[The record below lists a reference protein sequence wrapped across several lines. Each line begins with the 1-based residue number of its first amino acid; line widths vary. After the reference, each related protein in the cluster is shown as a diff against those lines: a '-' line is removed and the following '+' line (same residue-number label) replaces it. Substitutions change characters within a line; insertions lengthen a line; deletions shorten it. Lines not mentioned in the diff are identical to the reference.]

1 MRVLVTGACG
11 LVGRHL
17 FDLPS
22 NDVELVGV
30 ARNSPSRYS
39 GDDWIS
45 ADLAL
50 PGFTSRLPRDL
61 DAIVHLA
68 QPSGRSRKKASALD
82 AVDVNIRAAVEL
94 MDFARMNGV
103 GRFVLGS
110 TASVYRPSYG
120 PLTETSE
127 IGCLTTNAITKHAAE
142 LLALQYSEHFDCRIV
157 RIFTPYGY
165 GQEGRLIA
173 DLIARVEAGRE
184 ITVEGESGL
193 PLSPIH
199 ASDVARAVLR
209 ASMDD
214 CVAGDNGGLYNL
226 CGPER
231 LTVLEISQA
240 IALHLGVEPQLRFL
254 PRPDPPG
261 WSAEPKDSAISNGRP
276 PAITLAEGLK
286 LTVRPGSGGD

>member
-1 MRVLVTGACG
+1 MRVLVTGARG

-17 FDLPS
+17 CDLRS
-22 NDVELVGV
+22 SDVELVAV
-30 ARNSPSRYS
+30 ARNFPPRYS
-39 GDDWIS
+39 GDEWIP

-68 QPSGRSRKKASALD
+68 QPSGRSRKKASDLD
-82 AVDVNIRAAVEL
+82 AVDVNLRAAAEL
-94 MDFARMNGV
+94 MDFARKNGV

-110 TASVYRPSYG
+110 TASVYRPSYD

-127 IGCLTTNAITKHAAE
+127 VGCLTTNAITKYAAE
-142 LLALQYSEHFDCRIV
+142 LLALQYAEHFDCRVV

-209 ASMDD
+209 ASMAD

-231 LTVLEISQA
+231 LTILEISQA
-240 IALHLGVEPQLRFL
+240 IGLHLGVEPRLRFL
-254 PRPDPPG
+254 PCSDPAG
-261 WSAEPKDSAISNGRP
+261 WSAEHRDSAISNGLP
-276 PAITLAEGLK
+276 SAMTFAEGLE
-286 LTVRPGSGGD
+286 LTIRSGSGDD